1 MMVVHIFYRAENG
14 FIQLDE
20 YEMNKRNHNIH
31 ICRIG
36 AAFY

>member
-1 MMVVHIFYRAENG
+1 MVVHILYRAGNS

-20 YEMNKRNHNIH
+20 YEMNKGNHNIH
-31 ICRIG
+31 ICKIS

>member
-1 MMVVHIFYRAENG
+1 MVDIFYRAENG

-31 ICRIG
+31 ICRIS